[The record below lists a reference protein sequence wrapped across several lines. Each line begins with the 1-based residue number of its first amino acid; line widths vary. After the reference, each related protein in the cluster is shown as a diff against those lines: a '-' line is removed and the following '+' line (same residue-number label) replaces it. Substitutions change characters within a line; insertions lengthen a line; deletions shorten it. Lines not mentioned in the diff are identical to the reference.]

1 MVVARESGYGVSAFG
16 DRGDGGV
23 DRVRLEILGPV
34 RAWRGGHEIAFSA
47 PGQRAVLGLLA
58 LAAGRPMPRAE
69 IVDALWEGG
78 EPPPSATN
86 VIQTHVK
93 NLRRLLEPDRRTHT
107 ASVVL
112 PRVGD
117 GYAVGVPA
125 RNLDLCVFRELA
137 GAAAEAHRRDDL
149 PGSVRLWQRAL
160 ALWRA
165 APLVDVPSLAGHPK
179 VVALAEERRAAVGR
193 YGEVMIALGRAADV
207 LPALEEVAASSPL
220 DETAQALL
228 LRAYHALGR
237 RDRAVAV
244 YRTARSR
251 LVDELGVEPGPELAA
266 AYRDALRAAEPTGP
280 PPAPPA
286 ATRAGP
292 DDPPPVPAQLPADVP
307 GFSGRATELSRLD
320 DLLAGSRRRRSGVPV
335 VVLAGTAGVGK
346 TALALRWGH
355 HARHRFPDGQLYVN
369 LRGYDVD
376 RPMPPQEA
384 LAGFLRALGV
394 PGTEVPFELDECAA
408 RYRSELDGRR
418 MLIVLDNAASVEQA
432 RPLLPGSA
440 SCAALVTS
448 RDTLAGLV
456 ARDGAERIELG
467 LLSSADS
474 VELLWHTLGDRVAH
488 EPTAAAALAERC
500 AHLPLALRVAAELVL
515 TRPTAPLSVL
525 VAELADQQ
533 HRLRL
538 LDAGGDPR
546 TGVRAVLS
554 WSYQQLPAATARA
567 FRMLGPHPGPDVDRY
582 AAAALFDTEPESAR
596 HLLDTL
602 ARANLVQPA
611 GNHRYTFH
619 DLLRAYAT
627 ERCAADEP
635 ASTVDAALDRLFDY
649 ELAAV
654 TAAIDT
660 LYPAE
665 RHRRAPVDR
674 PPVAPPPMPDPQ
686 VARGWLDAERP
697 ALVATAVR
705 AAERGR
711 SSHAVRLTL
720 TLLRYLES
728 GGYFAEAERMHTH
741 ALAAARQA
749 GDRVTEAHLLTGL
762 AVMYAQQGRYTPSTA
777 RLREAVALARENG
790 DSAAEARALGNLGY
804 VQQRQGRYDEA
815 VEALRSALL
824 LCRRVGDP
832 AGETRAGGNLGHV
845 LLRQGSYR
853 EAGVYLRTSI
863 VLCRRIADAT
873 GEAYALT
880 SVGELHLRGGRL
892 LTAAGRHRRALAL
905 FEAVGDPAG
914 KALALDGLGRVR
926 LRQGDHEAAL
936 DLVEQALTLLRRVGE
951 RAGEASTTNS
961 LGEILHLMGRQGPA
975 RTQHSTAL
983 SLATEIGDSYEQAR
997 AHAGLGR
1004 TYLAGGD
1011 HGRAET
1017 HRSSASA
1024 LYRMLGVPEAT
1035 GSGDESA
1042 HLDQRPGAAAQK
1054 PS

>member
-1 MVVARESGYGVSAFG
+1 MVVAHESAYGVSVFG
-16 DRGDGGV
+16 ESGDGGV
-23 DRVRLEILGPV
+23 DTVRLEILGSV
-34 RAWRGGHEIAFSA
+34 RAWRGGHQIAFSS

-58 LAAGRPMPRAE
+58 LAAGRPMTRAE
-69 IVDALWEGG
+69 IIDVLWDDS
-78 EPPPSATN
+78 EPPATATN

-107 ASVVL
+107 ASAVL

-137 GAAAEAHRRDDL
+137 GAASEAYRRDDL
-149 PGSVRLWQRAL
+149 AGSVRLWQRAL

-165 APLVDVPSLAGHPK
+165 EPLVDVPSLAGHPK
-179 VVALAEERRAAVGR
+179 VVALAEERRAAVRR
-193 YGEVMIALGRAADV
+193 YGEVMIAVGGAADV
-207 LPALEEVAASSPL
+207 LPALEELAAGSPL

-228 LRAYHALGR
+228 IRAYHALGR
-237 RDRAVAV
+237 RDRAVTV
-244 YRTARSR
+244 YRAVRRR
-251 LVDELGVEPGPELAA
+251 LVEELGVEPGPELAG
-266 AYRDALRAAEPTGP
+266 AYRDALRAAETAA
-280 PPAPPA
+280 PATAPDTRDTPA
-286 ATRAGP
+286 
-292 DDPPPVPAQLPADVP
+292 VPAQLPADVP
-307 GFSGRATELSRLD
+307 GFCGRSAELARLD
-320 DLLAGSRRRRSGVPV
+320 RLLVRPAQHARPDPSTVPV

-394 PGTEVPFELDECAA
+394 PGTEVPFDLDECAA
-408 RYRSELDGRR
+408 RYRSALDGRR

-440 SCAALVTS
+440 SCAVLVTS

-467 LLSSADS
+467 LLTSADS
-474 VELLWHTLGDRVAH
+474 VELLWRTLGERVAR
-488 EPTAAAALAERC
+488 EPAAAAALAERC

-515 TRPTAPLSVL
+515 TRPTAPLAVL

-554 WSYQQLPAATARA
+554 WSYQQLPSAAARA

-582 AAAALFDTEPESAR
+582 AAAALFDTEPEPAR

-602 ARANLVQPA
+602 ARANLVQTA

-635 ASTVDAALDRLFDY
+635 ASAADAAADRLFDY
-649 ELAAV
+649 ELAAA

-665 RHRRAPVDR
+665 RHRRAPVHR
-674 PPVAPPPMPDPQ
+674 PPVPPPPMPDPQ
-686 VARGWLDAERP
+686 AAREWLDAERP
-697 ALVATAVR
+697 TLVATAVR

-711 SSHAVRLTL
+711 SAHAVRLTL

-728 GGYFAEAERMHTH
+728 GGYFADAERMHTH
-741 ALAAARQA
+741 ALAAARQD

-762 AVMYAQQGRYTPSTA
+762 AVMYAQQGRYAPSIA
-777 RLREAVALARENG
+777 RLREAVALSRENG
-790 DSAAEARALGNLGY
+790 DSAGEARALGNLGH

-815 VEALRSALL
+815 AEALRAALL
-824 LCRRVGDP
+824 LCRRAGDP
-832 AGETRAGGNLGHV
+832 AGEARAGGNLGHV
-845 LLRQGSYR
+845 LLRQGNYR
-853 EAGVYLRTSI
+853 EAGVHLRTAA

-880 SVGELHLRGGRL
+880 SLGDLHLRAGRL
-892 LTAAGRHRRALAL
+892 RTAAGRHRRALAL
-905 FEAVGDPAG
+905 FEAVGDRAG
-914 KALALDGLGRVR
+914 RALALDGLGRVR
-926 LRQGDHEAAL
+926 LRQGDHESAL
-936 DLVEQALTLLRRVGE
+936 ELVEQALTLLRRVGE
-951 RAGEASTTNS
+951 RAGEAASTNS
-961 LGEILHLMGRQGPA
+961 LGEILHRLGRPEPA
-975 RTQHSTAL
+975 RAQHSGAL
-983 SLATEIGDSYEQAR
+983 SLATEIGDAYEQAR
-997 AHAGLGR
+997 AHAGLSR
-1004 TYLAGGD
+1004 AYRAAGD
-1011 HGRAET
+1011 DGRAET
-1017 HRSSASA
+1017 HWSSANA
-1024 LYRMLGVPEAT
+1024 LYRMLGVPEAA
-1035 GSGDESA
+1035 ESPDRLA
-1042 HLDQRPGAAAQK
+1042 VLGRP
-1054 PS
+1054 S

>member
-1 MVVARESGYGVSAFG
+1 MVVARDSANGVSAF
-16 DRGDGGV
+16 RSSGDGGA
-23 DRVRLEILGPV
+23 DTVRLEILGSV
-34 RAWRGGHEIAFSA
+34 RAWRGEHQIAFSA

-58 LAAGRPMPRAE
+58 LAAGRPLPRAE
-69 IVDALWEGG
+69 IMDALWDDSR
-78 EPPPSATN
+78 PPPTAIN

-93 NLRRLLEPDRRTHT
+93 NLRRLLEPGRRTHT
-107 ASVVL
+107 ASAVL

-117 GYAVGVPA
+117 GYAIGVPA

-137 GAAAEAHRRDDL
+137 GAAAEAHRRTDL

-165 APLVDVPSLAGHPK
+165 GPLADVPSLANHPR
-179 VVALAEERRAAVGR
+179 VVALAEERREVVRR
-193 YGEVMIALGRAADV
+193 YGEVMITIGRAAEV
-207 LPALEEVAASSPL
+207 LPALEEAAAGNPL
-220 DETAQALL
+220 DETTQALL
-228 LRAYHALGR
+228 IRAYHALGR
-237 RDRAVAV
+237 RDRAVTA
-244 YRTARSR
+244 YRKARER
-251 LVDELGVEPGPELAA
+251 LVEELGVEPGAELAT
-266 AYRDALRAAEPTGP
+266 AYRNALRAAVPRTATPAAAAGAGSGRDTGP
-280 PPAPPA
+280 A
-286 ATRAGP
+286 
-292 DDPPPVPAQLPADVP
+292 VPAQLPADVAR
-307 GFSGRATELSRLD
+307 FSGRTAELDRLD
-320 DLLAGSRRRRSGVPV
+320 RLLTRSGRDGRADPGPVPV

-355 HARHRFPDGQLYVN
+355 HARHLFPDGQLYVN

-408 RYRSELDGRR
+408 RYRSALDGRR
-418 MLIVLDNAASVEQA
+418 MLIVLDNAASVAQA
-432 RPLLPGSA
+432 RPLLPGGG
-440 SCAALVTS
+440 SCATLVTS

-474 VELLWHTLGDRVAH
+474 VELLWRTLGDRVAR
-488 EPTAAAALAERC
+488 EPTAAAALARHC

-515 TRPTAPLSVL
+515 TRQTAPLAVL

-554 WSYQQLPAATARA
+554 WSYQQLPAAAARA
-567 FRMLGPHPGPDVDRY
+567 FRMLGAHPGPDVDRY
-582 AAAALFDTEPESAR
+582 AAAALFGTGPEPAR

-602 ARANLVQPA
+602 ARVNLVQPA
-611 GNHRYTFH
+611 GSHRYTFH
-619 DLLRAYAT
+619 DLLRAYAA

-635 ASTVDAALDRLFDY
+635 ASAADAAVDRLFDY
-649 ELAAV
+649 ELAAA

-665 RHRRAPVDR
+665 RHRRAPVDL
-674 PPVAPPPMPDPQ
+674 PPVPPPPMPDPQ
-686 VARGWLDAERP
+686 AAREWLDAERP
-697 ALVATAVR
+697 TLVATAVR

-711 SSHAVRLTL
+711 SAHAVRLTL

-728 GGYFAEAERMHTH
+728 GGYVAEAERMHTH
-741 ALAAARQA
+741 ALATVRHS

-762 AVMYAQQGRYTPSTA
+762 AVMYAQQGRYAPSIA
-777 RLREAVALARENG
+777 RLREAVVLSREAG
-790 DSAAEARALGNLGY
+790 DSAGEARALGNLGH

-815 VEALRSALL
+815 AEALRAALP
-824 LCRRVGDP
+824 LCRRAGDP
-832 AGETRAGGNLGHV
+832 AGEARAGGNLGHV
-845 LLRQGSYR
+845 LLRQGNYR
-853 EAGVYLRTSI
+853 EAGVRLRTAA

-880 SVGELHLRGGRL
+880 SLGDLHLRAGRL

-905 FEAVGDPAG
+905 FEAVGDQAG

-926 LRQGDHEAAL
+926 LRQGDHRAAL

-951 RAGEASTTNS
+951 RAGEASSTNS
-961 LGEILHLMGRQGPA
+961 LGEVLHLLGRPGPA
-975 RTQHSTAL
+975 RAQHRTAL
-983 SLATEIGDSYEQAR
+983 GLATEIGDAFEQAR
-997 AHAGLGR
+997 AHAGLAR
-1004 TYLAGGD
+1004 AYQAVGD
-1011 HGRAET
+1011 GERAET
-1017 HRSSASA
+1017 HRSSSAA
-1024 LYRMLGVPEAT
+1024 LYRALGVPEAA
-1035 GSGDESA
+1035 GSADPPV
-1042 HLDQRPGAAAQK
+1042 RPDH
-1054 PS
+1054 P

>member
-1 MVVARESGYGVSAFG
+1 MVVARESASGVSAFG
-16 DRGDGGV
+16 DWSDGV
-23 DRVRLEILGPV
+23 ETVRVEILGSV
-34 RAWRGGHEIAFSA
+34 RAWRGEHQIAFSS

-69 IVDALWEGG
+69 IIDALWDDDRA
-78 EPPPSATN
+78 PTTATN

-117 GYAVGVPA
+117 GYAVGIPA
-125 RNLDLCVFRELA
+125 RNVDLCLFRELA
-137 GAAAEAHRRDDL
+137 SAAAEAHRRDDL
-149 PGSVRLWQRAL
+149 AGSVRLWQRAL

-179 VVALAEERRAAVGR
+179 VVALVEERRAAVRR
-193 YGEVMIALGRAADV
+193 YGEAMIAIGRTADV
-207 LPALEEVAASSPL
+207 LPALEEVAGSSLL
-220 DETAQALL
+220 DETAQGLL
-228 LRAYHALGR
+228 IRAYHALGR

-244 YRTARSR
+244 FRDARRR
-251 LVDELGVEPGPELAA
+251 LVEELGVEPGPELTA
-266 AYRDALRAAEPTGP
+266 AYRAALQTAGPATVVPVAPAAARSGP
-280 PPAPPA
+280 DDDPPA
-286 ATRAGP
+286 A
-292 DDPPPVPAQLPADVP
+292 PAQLPADVP
-307 GFSGRATELSRLD
+307 GFVGRSAELSGMDRM
-320 DLLAGSRRRRSGVPV
+320 LLRSGEDGRPRRSTVPT

-355 HARHRFPDGQLYVN
+355 RARHLFPDGQLYVN

-384 LAGFLRALGV
+384 LGGFLRALGV

-432 RPLLPGSA
+432 RPLLPGTA
-440 SCAALVTS
+440 SCAVLVTS

-467 LLSSADS
+467 LLSSADA
-474 VELLWHTLGDRVAH
+474 VELLWRTLGDRVTH
-488 EPTAAAALAERC
+488 ESSAAAALAERC

-515 TRPTAPLSVL
+515 TRPTAPLAVL

-554 WSYQQLPAATARA
+554 WSYQQLPAAAARA
-567 FRMLGPHPGPDVDRY
+567 FRMLGPHPGPDIDRY
-582 AAAALFDTEPESAR
+582 AAAALFDTEPEPAR
-596 HLLDTL
+596 QLLDTL

-611 GNHRYTFH
+611 GDHRYTFH
-619 DLLRAYAT
+619 DLLRAYAA
-627 ERCAADEP
+627 ERSAADEP
-635 ASTVDAALDRLFDY
+635 APEADAALDRLFDY
-649 ELAAV
+649 EISAA

-665 RHRRAPVDR
+665 RHRRPRAGRAAVP
-674 PPVAPPPMPDPQ
+674 PPPMPDAQ
-686 VARGWLDAERP
+686 AAREWLDAERP
-697 ALVATAVR
+697 TLVATVVR

-711 SSHAVRLTL
+711 PSHAVRLTL

-728 GGYFAEAERMHTH
+728 GGYFVEAERMHEH
-741 ALAAARQA
+741 ALAAARAA

-762 AVMYAQQGRYTPSTA
+762 AVMYAQQGRYAPSIA
-777 RLREAVALARENG
+777 RLRDAVALSRENG
-790 DSAAEARALGNLGY
+790 DSAGEARALGNLGH

-815 VEALRSALL
+815 AEALRAALL

-832 AGETRAGGNLGHV
+832 ASEARAGGNLGHV
-845 LLRQGSYR
+845 LLRQGNYR
-853 EAGVYLRTSI
+853 EAGVHLRTATL
-863 VLCRRIADAT
+863 LCRRIADAT

-880 SVGELHLRGGRL
+880 SLGDLHLRGGRL

-905 FEAVGDPAG
+905 FEAVGDQAG

-926 LRQGDHEAAL
+926 LRQGEHTSAL

-951 RAGEASTTNS
+951 RAGEASSTNS
-961 LGEILHLMGRQGPA
+961 LGEALHLLGRLAPA
-975 RTQHSTAL
+975 RTQHATAL
-983 SLATEIGDSYEQAR
+983 SLATEIGDAYEQAR
-997 AHAGLGR
+997 AHAGLAR
-1004 TYLAGGD
+1004 AYQTGGD
-1011 HGRAET
+1011 TGRAVT
-1017 HRSSASA
+1017 HWSSANA
-1024 LYRMLGVPEAT
+1024 LYRMLGVPEVA
-1035 GSGDESA
+1035 ESRNQLA
-1042 HLDQRPGAAAQK
+1042 SLDQ

>member
-1 MVVARESGYGVSAFG
+1 MVVARESAYGVSAFR
-16 DRGDGGV
+16 DSGDGGV
-23 DRVRLEILGPV
+23 DTVRLEILGSV
-34 RAWRGGHEIAFSA
+34 RAWRGEHQIAFSS

-69 IVDALWEGG
+69 IIDALWEDG
-78 EPPPSATN
+78 EPPPTATN

-107 ASVVL
+107 ASAVL

-125 RNLDLCVFRELA
+125 RNLDVCVFRELA

-149 PGSVRLWQRAL
+149 TGSVRLWQRAL

-179 VVALAEERRAAVGR
+179 VVALAEERRAAVRR
-193 YGEVMIALGRAADV
+193 YGEVMIATGRTADV

-220 DETAQALL
+220 DETAQGLL
-228 LRAYHALGR
+228 IRAYHALGR

-244 YRTARSR
+244 YRQARER
-251 LVDELGVEPGPELAA
+251 LVEELGVEPGPELAT
-266 AYRDALRAAEPTGP
+266 AYRDALRAAEPATATSAIATGARTGP
-280 PPAPPA
+280 DGPPA
-286 ATRAGP
+286 
-292 DDPPPVPAQLPADVP
+292 VPAQLPADVP
-307 GFSGRATELSRLD
+307 GFSGRSAELSTLDRL
-320 DLLAGSRRRRSGVPV
+320 LVRSGQHGRPAPSTVPV
-335 VVLAGTAGVGK
+335 VMLAGTAGVGK

-394 PGTEVPFELDECAA
+394 PGTEVPFALDECAA

-418 MLIVLDNAASVEQA
+418 MLIVLDNAASVEQV

-440 SCAALVTS
+440 SCAVLVTS

-467 LLSSADS
+467 LLSGADS
-474 VELLWHTLGDRVAH
+474 VELLWRTLGERVAR
-488 EPTAAAALAERC
+488 EPSAAAALAERC

-515 TRPTAPLSVL
+515 TRPTAPLAVL

-554 WSYQQLPAATARA
+554 WSYQQLPSAAARA
-567 FRMLGPHPGPDVDRY
+567 FRMLGPHPGPDIDRY
-582 AAAALFDTEPESAR
+582 AAAALFDTGPEPAR

-611 GNHRYTFH
+611 GNLRYTFH
-619 DLLRAYAT
+619 DLLRAYAV
-627 ERCAADEP
+627 ERSAADEP
-635 ASTVDAALDRLFDY
+635 ASTADAALDRLFDY
-649 ELAAV
+649 ELAAA

-665 RHRRAPVDR
+665 RHRRAPVHR
-674 PPVAPPPMPDPQ
+674 PPVPPPPMPDPQ
-686 VARGWLDAERP
+686 AAREWLDAERP
-697 ALVATAVR
+697 TLVATAIR

-711 SSHAVRLTL
+711 STHAVRLTL

-741 ALAAARQA
+741 ALAAAREA

-762 AVMYAQQGRYTPSTA
+762 AVMYVQQGRYAPSIA
-777 RLREAVALARENG
+777 RLREAVALSRENG
-790 DSAAEARALGNLGY
+790 DSAGEARALGNLGH

-815 VEALRSALL
+815 AEALRAALL
-824 LCRRVGDP
+824 LCRRAADP
-832 AGETRAGGNLGHV
+832 AGEARAGGNLGHV
-845 LLRQGSYR
+845 LLRQGNYR
-853 EAGVYLRTSI
+853 EAGVHLRTSI

-892 LTAAGRHRRALAL
+892 LAAAGRHRRALAL
-905 FEAVGDPAG
+905 FEAVGDQAG

-926 LRQGDHEAAL
+926 LRQGDHESAL
-936 DLVEQALTLLRRVGE
+936 DLVEQALRLLRRVGE
-951 RAGEASTTNS
+951 RAGEASSTNS
-961 LGEILHLMGRQGPA
+961 LGETLHLLGRPGPA

-983 SLATEIGDSYEQAR
+983 SLATEIGDAYEQAR

-1004 TYLAGGD
+1004 AYQAAGDG
-1011 HGRAET
+1011 GRAET
-1017 HRSSASA
+1017 HWSAAEA
-1024 LYRMLGVPEAT
+1024 LYRMLGVPEAA
-1035 GSGDESA
+1035 ESRDRLA
-1042 HLDQRPGAAAQK
+1042 PLDRP
-1054 PS
+1054 S

>member
-1 MVVARESGYGVSAFG
+1 MVVARESAYGVSAFG
-16 DRGDGGV
+16 DSGDGGV
-23 DRVRLEILGPV
+23 DTVRLEILGSV
-34 RAWRGGHEIAFSA
+34 RAWRGEHQIAFSS

-58 LAAGRPMPRAE
+58 LAAGRPMTRAE
-69 IVDALWEGG
+69 IVDALWDDSQ
-78 EPPPSATN
+78 PPPTATN

-107 ASVVL
+107 ASAVL

-137 GAAAEAHRRDDL
+137 DAAAEAYRRDDL
-149 PGSVRLWQRAL
+149 AGSVRLWQRAL

-179 VVALAEERRAAVGR
+179 VVALAEERRAAVRR
-193 YGEVMIALGRAADV
+193 YGEVMIAIGRAADV

-220 DETAQALL
+220 DETAQGLL
-228 LRAYHALGR
+228 IRAYHALGR
-237 RDRAVAV
+237 RDRAVTV
-244 YRTARSR
+244 YRQARQR
-251 LVDELGVEPGPELAA
+251 LVEELGVEPGPELAA
-266 AYRDALRAAEPTGP
+266 AYRDALRAAEPGTTTSAS
-280 PPAPPA
+280 PAG
-286 ATRAGP
+286 TRSRP
-292 DDPPPVPAQLPADVP
+292 DDPPAVPAQLPADVP
-307 GFSGRATELSRLD
+307 GFSGRTAELAILDRL
-320 DLLAGSRRRRSGVPV
+320 LVRAGRDGRPDPSTVPV

-394 PGTEVPFELDECAA
+394 PGTEVPFDLDECAA

-418 MLIVLDNAASVEQA
+418 MLIVLDNVASVEQA

-474 VELLWHTLGDRVAH
+474 VELLWRTLGERVAR

-515 TRPTAPLSVL
+515 TRPTAPLAVL

-554 WSYQQLPAATARA
+554 WSYQQLPPATARA
-567 FRMLGPHPGPDVDRY
+567 FRMLGPHPGPDIDRY
-582 AAAALFDTEPESAR
+582 AAAALFDTEPEPAR

-611 GNHRYTFH
+611 GHHRYTFH

-635 ASTVDAALDRLFDY
+635 ASTADAALDRLFDY
-649 ELAAV
+649 ELAAA
-654 TAAIDT
+654 TTAIDT

-674 PPVAPPPMPDPQ
+674 PPVPPPPMPDPQ
-686 VARGWLDAERP
+686 AAREWLDAERP
-697 ALVATAVR
+697 TLVATAVR

-711 SSHAVRLTL
+711 SAHAVRLTL

-741 ALAAARQA
+741 ALAAAREA

-762 AVMYAQQGRYTPSTA
+762 AVMYAQQGRYAPSIA
-777 RLREAVALARENG
+777 RLREAVTLSRENG
-790 DSAAEARALGNLGY
+790 DSAGEARALGNLGH

-815 VEALRSALL
+815 AEALRAALL
-824 LCRRVGDP
+824 LCRRAGDP
-832 AGETRAGGNLGHV
+832 AGEARAGGNLGHV
-845 LLRQGSYR
+845 LLRQGNYR
-853 EAGVYLRTSI
+853 EAGVHLRTAA

-880 SVGELHLRGGRL
+880 SLGDLHLRGGRL

-905 FEAVGDPAG
+905 FEAVGDQAG

-926 LRQGDHEAAL
+926 LRQGEHESAL

-951 RAGEASTTNS
+951 RAGEASSTNS
-961 LGEILHLMGRQGPA
+961 LGETLHLLGRLGPA

-983 SLATEIGDSYEQAR
+983 SLASEIGDAYEQAR

-1004 TYLAGGD
+1004 AYRAAGDG
-1011 HGRAET
+1011 GRAEA
-1017 HRSSASA
+1017 HWSSANA
-1024 LYRMLGVPEAT
+1024 LYRALGVPEAA
-1035 GSGDESA
+1035 ESRDQLA
-1042 HLDQRPGAAAQK
+1042 RLDQ